1 MQNKSWIIKV
11 FLLTFIICLLIS
23 GLSNVIANNANI
35 IVLLIIIHIYGM
47 ILIIKS
53 NFCMVYHIGR
63 IVTVIIIF
71 IGIIF
76 DIIGTAVLTA
86 NEATFHAK
94 ASNKIRGSKE
104 SIKLIKNASNIAN
117 FCNDIIGDICGI
129 VSGSMGAM
137 IAFTLSTK
145 LNINPTLMAL
155 IISSIISSIMVGGK
169 AIGKNIAIKKSDKI
183 IFAVGKILNKTKSD

>member
-1 MQNKSWIIKV
+1 MDSGDSMQNKSWIIKA
-11 FLLTFIICLLIS
+11 FLLTFIICMLIS

-35 IVLLIIIHIYGM
+35 IILFIITI
-47 ILIIKS
+47 
-53 NFCMVYHIGR
+53 
-63 IVTVIIIF
+63 IIIF

-86 NEATFHAK
+86 DEATFHAK
-94 ASNKIRGSKE
+94 ASNKIKGSKE

-137 IAFTLSTK
+137 IAITLSNK
-145 LNINPTLMAL
+145 FNISATLMAL
-155 IISSIISSIMVGGK
+155 IISSIISSLMVGGK
-169 AIGKNIAIKKSDKI
+169 AIGKNIAVKKSDKI
-183 IFAVGKILNKTKSD
+183 IFQVGKILNRTKK